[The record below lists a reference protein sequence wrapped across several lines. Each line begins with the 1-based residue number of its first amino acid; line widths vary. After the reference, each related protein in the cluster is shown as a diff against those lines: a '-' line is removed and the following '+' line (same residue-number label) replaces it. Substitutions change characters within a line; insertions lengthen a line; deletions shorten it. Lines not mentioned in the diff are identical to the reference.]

1 MRDKERLLSFSTK
14 VAFIFSHSA
23 LRVGWDN
30 PNIFQICTLNQTASK
45 IKKRQEVGRGVR
57 LAVDQNGERMNDPQ
71 VNILTVV
78 ANQSYDQYVREL
90 QSEIV
95 DEYGRDVELPP
106 KPANARR
113 RATVNLRKEYVLK
126 PEFKNLWE
134 KIKNKTRYSVSI
146 NADELVEETV
156 KAVNEIEI
164 KPPRVI
170 ITKAQVDV
178 DKEGAFEAIQLSS
191 AKTFVDLAGRFP
203 LPNLVD
209 AIVYLLENT
218 TPPVRL
224 TKKTL
229 VNIFLQT
236 QNKKAALDNPFEYAS
251 AVARVLKEKL
261 ADRLV
266 NGIKYERIN
275 EWNSARGDIVIAIN
289 GTRITNI
296 DDL

>member
-1 MRDKERLLSFSTK
+1 
-14 VAFIFSHSA
+14 
-23 LRVGWDN
+23 
-30 PNIFQICTLNQTASK
+30 
-45 IKKRQEVGRGVR
+45 